1 MLAWLKADVL
11 LGSIGKFAAASLL
24 LATFGVT
31 GCGTDPVKA
40 GVAKGCTLNSDCN
53 GGLVCSFGLCHK
65 ACETTTDCPAAQRCV
80 QTDKTNVCQLTEEA
94 QCHFNTDCADP
105 LICAID
111 LQCRNQ
117 CNGKA
122 DCLEGQQC
130 AAHVC
135 AEPKEVDMDGGLKG
149 AVGGEGGQGNTPHG
163 GSGGP
168 GATPPVGGDTG

>member
-65 ACETTTDCPAAQRCV
+65 ECETTTDCPAGPRCV
-80 QTDKTNVCQLTEEA
+80 QSTGTNVCQLTKEA
-94 QCHFNTDCADP
+94 QCHFNTDCPDP
-105 LICAID
+105 LTGAID

-122 DCLEGQQC
+122 DCLEGQEC
-130 AAHVC
+130 ADHVC
-135 AEPKEVDMDGGLKG
+135 AEPTEVNMDGGLKG
-149 AVGGEGGQGNTPHG
+149 AVDAGGAGGEGNT
-163 GSGGP
+163 SGG
-168 GATPPVGGDTG
+168 TSNGGT